1 MPDGTPPAGGW
12 PVYVD
17 FLAQPYA
24 NTSVFTSDA
33 EAQCGNGW
41 IDPDAGYGPPTPP
54 ECTTLLSADTGC
66 PRPKFQ
72 ADPNITEGEA
82 ACQVCIYE
90 LGNITA
96 LGNCSEEI
104 PYLLRGT
111 YVHKNE

>member
-1 MPDGTPPAGGW
+1 MRCQPCNSPSSAFAHAHDGWLLLRTGSFYAVPDGTPPAGGW

-24 NTSVFTSDA
+24 NTSVFSTDA

-54 ECTTLLSADTGC
+54 ECFALLGADTGC

-72 ADPNITEGEA
+72 VLSFAVFSIK
-82 ACQVCIYE
+82 
-90 LGNITA
+90 LR
-96 LGNCSEEI
+96 I
-104 PYLLRGT
+104 P
-111 YVHKNE
+111 